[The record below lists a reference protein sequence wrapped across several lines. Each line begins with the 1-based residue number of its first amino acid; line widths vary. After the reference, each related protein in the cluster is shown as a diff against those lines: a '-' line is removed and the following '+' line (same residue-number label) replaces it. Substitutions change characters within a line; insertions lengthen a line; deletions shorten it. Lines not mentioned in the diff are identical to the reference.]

1 MINGKLDA
9 LKDVAPIYSGHVLR
23 ADAAASWMR
32 LTGDYGRQ
40 IRVTDAYRSY
50 VTQERIFKQRY
61 TPQKSGGGYYGD
73 VRFWNG
79 VRYVRKPGTA
89 AAAVPGT
96 SNHGWGV
103 ALDLADGVNTGA
115 GPAWEWL
122 QANAARYGWVNP
134 AWAKNPRTYEPWHWE
149 YSPDL
154 DQSKPVAGKGQLQIA
169 EPEPE
174 LELESEIPTMLVIF
188 ANGGNYA
195 LISGG
200 RVKKISLSAF
210 NNLKAAGFTPVK
222 FTNTEFSSF
231 IKDWA

>member
-1 MINGKLDA
+1 MVINGKLTDLTVTYA
-9 LKDVAPIYSGHVLR
+9 GHRLR
-23 ADAAASWMR
+23 ADAAAAWLR
-32 LTGDYGRQ
+32 LTAAFGRE
-40 IRVTDAYRSY
+40 IRVTDSYRPY
-50 VTQERIFKQRY
+50 VTQERIFTQRY
-61 TPQKSGGGYYGD
+61 APQATGGGIYGD

-96 SNHGWGV
+96 SNHGWGL
-103 ALDLADGVNTGA
+103 ALDLADGVNTGT
-115 GPAWEWL
+115 GPAWDWL
-122 QANAARYGWVNP
+122 QANAAHYGWTNP

-149 YSPDL
+149 YNPDL
-154 DQSKPVAGKGQLQIA
+154 DQSKPVAGKSQLQIA

-174 LELESEIPTMLVIF
+174 SETPTMLIIH

-200 RVKKISLSAF
+200 RAKKISLTVF

-222 FTNTEFSSF
+222 FTNTEFDSF
-231 IKDWA
+231 IKDWK